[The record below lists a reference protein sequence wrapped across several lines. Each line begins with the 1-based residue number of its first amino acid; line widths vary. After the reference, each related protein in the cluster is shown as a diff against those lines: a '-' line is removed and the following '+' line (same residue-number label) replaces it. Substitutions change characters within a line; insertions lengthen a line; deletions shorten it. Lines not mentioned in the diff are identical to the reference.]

1 MMLNIQR
8 RPIETLDEESAFAS
22 WLFERPSEYIIT
34 KLNHIYGVDSHRRK
48 KQLLLAIS
56 IVLYP
61 IFIIILVFKAWSWVW
76 DFTAFFGY
84 KVLFVAH
91 FVVFNIFLTSRLER

>member
-8 RPIETLDEESAFAS
+8 RPVETLDEESAFAS

-34 KLNHIYGVDSHRRK
+34 KLSYIYGVDSHRRK
-48 KQLLLAIS
+48 KQFLLAVS

-61 IFIIILVFKAWSWVW
+61 VFLIVLVFNAWSWVW

-84 KVLFVAH
+84 KLLLVAH
-91 FVVFNIFLTSRLER
+91 IVAFNVLLTSRFES